1 VRTGKT
7 FFNLKYLLGK
17 TPWDTQ
23 VTPPE
28 VVELIESEV
37 LTPGR
42 ALDLG
47 CGTGTNAVYLARHG
61 WNVVGVDFSALAI
74 RRAVRRA
81 RRAGVACTFY
91 QADVTD
97 LSFLHQPFDLG
108 LDIGCL
114 HSVPRERRPFYA
126 AHVAR
131 LIRPGGL
138 LMLYAFAPK
147 ENEEHASGRGLAPGE
162 VRALLGPAFEV
173 QRQSGGE
180 DPSGPRS
187 VWYWL
192 RRKDIGMR

>member
-1 VRTGKT
+1 M

-28 VVELIESEV
+28 VVELIESEA
-37 LTPGR
+37 LAPGR

-61 WNVVGVDFSALAI
+61 WDVVGVDFSALAI

-81 RRAGVACTFY
+81 RCAGVACTFY

-131 LIRPGGL
+131 LIRPDGL

-147 ENEEHASGRGLAPGE
+147 ENEEHTSGRGLTPAE
-162 VRALLGPAFEV
+162 VRALLGSAFEV

-192 RRKDIGMR
+192 RRKDTGIR